1 MNFLSNFLFMS
12 SIGVVVFH
20 LIGVGAKTNL
30 VPMPVV
36 LITLALFGASLMLG
50 MNDGN

>member
-12 SIGVVVFH
+12 SIGVVIFH

-36 LITLALFGASLMLG
+36 LVTLALFVASLMLG
-50 MNDGN
+50 NQNGN